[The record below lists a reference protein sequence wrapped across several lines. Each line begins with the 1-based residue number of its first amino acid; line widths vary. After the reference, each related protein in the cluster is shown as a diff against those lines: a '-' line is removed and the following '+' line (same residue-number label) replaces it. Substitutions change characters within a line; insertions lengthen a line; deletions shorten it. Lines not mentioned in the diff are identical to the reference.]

1 MAKKI
6 VTLYIDDTSIRLL
19 ATRGKRIKKWA
30 DSSLEP
36 DLVKNAVVLKEA
48 EVAAKIKQLFR
59 VLNVKA
65 KKIIVGVS
73 GLHCLTQPIILPRL
87 PKEMLDEA
95 VRREAKRVLP
105 VPLEQ
110 LYISWQ
116 TIPAPAGKT
125 QVFLVAI
132 PCKTADAMLKMLH
145 KAGLKPY
152 LMDLKPLALA
162 RAVRETTAII
172 VDVQPTEFDIVIMAD
187 GVCQPVRT
195 LPFPSGAISWP
206 EKSPLI
212 RNDLNRTIEFYNSNN
227 PESPL
232 SSTVPVF
239 ASGELANETEI
250 CQSLSDELGRP
261 VLPLPSPLEYPTA
274 GLDPSHYM
282 VNMGLTLKEL
292 PSEKDARPLVANLNA
307 LPTPYRPKPISL
319 TNILAPPGAAIAI
332 GLIFFLLIL
341 IQNTSTDIA
350 STQGELNATEQLLQ
364 QKLSQKQQLTN
375 KITEL
380 QNKIAEAEESG
391 TNFTAALGSIEKG
404 SNEANSIEVAV
415 NRLPSTINLT
425 SVSYAESTLTING
438 SSPSEE
444 EVLSYLRGLDAS
456 GKFSEITIT
465 SMRRIEGEEEDEG
478 MDFTLVLRAGERD

>member
-6 VTLYIDDTSIRLL
+6 VTLYINDTSIRLL
-19 ATRGKRIKKWA
+19 VTHGKRIKKWA

-48 EVAAKIKQLFR
+48 EVATKIRQLFK

-73 GLHCLTQPIILPRL
+73 GLHCLTRPIILPQL
-87 PKEMLDEA
+87 PREMLDEA

-105 VPLEQ
+105 VPPEQ

-116 TIPAPAGKT
+116 TIPAPPGKT

-132 PCKTADAMLKMLH
+132 PCKTADAMFKMLH
-145 KAGLKPY
+145 QAGLKPY
-152 LMDLKPLALA
+152 LVDLKPLALA
-162 RAVRETTAII
+162 RVVRETTAVI
-172 VDVQPTEFDIVIMAD
+172 VDVQPTEFDIVIIAD

-195 LPFPSGAISWP
+195 LSLPSEAISWP
-206 EKSPLI
+206 EKLTLI

-227 PESPL
+227 PERPL

-250 CQSLSDELGRP
+250 CQSLSDELGHP
-261 VLPLPSPLEYPTA
+261 VLPLASPLEYPTA

-292 PSEKDARPLVANLNA
+292 PPEKEAGPLAANVNA

-332 GLIFFLLIL
+332 GLIFFLLML
-341 IQNTSTDIA
+341 IQSTSADIA
-350 STQGELNATEQLLQ
+350 STQGQLNATEQLLQ

-380 QNKIAEAEESG
+380 QTKIAEAEESG
-391 TNFTAALGSIEKG
+391 NNFGAALGGIEKG

-415 NRLPSTINLT
+415 NSFPSTMNLT

-444 EVLSYLRGLDAS
+444 EVLSYLRDLDAS
-456 GKFSEITIT
+456 GKFSEITIP
-465 SMRRIEGEEEDEG
+465 SMRKTEGEEEG
-478 MDFTLVLRAGERD
+478 TDFTLVLKAGERD